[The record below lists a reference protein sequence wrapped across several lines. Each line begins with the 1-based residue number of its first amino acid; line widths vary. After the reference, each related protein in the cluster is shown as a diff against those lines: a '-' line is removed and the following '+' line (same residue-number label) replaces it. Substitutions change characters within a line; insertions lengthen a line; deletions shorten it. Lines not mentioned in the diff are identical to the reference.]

1 MEHIT
6 TRKGIFL
13 FIEVPNDAIN
23 LYLTICGDNIHFHF
37 DIESDWGIGNF
48 IILPMGKYRFICT
61 TKNATEE
68 HAAMFGICAITKDGT
83 MYKYGVV
90 ADDGF
95 PAAMDEDGWVWSEF
109 ELTLQG
115 AINKFLKQNKLARKN
130 NYAIIQ
136 KL

>member
-1 MEHIT
+1 MKQIT
-6 TRKGIFL
+6 TSKGIFIFL
-13 FIEVPNDAIN
+13 EVPDNAKTLGD
-23 LYLTICGDNIHFHF
+23 ICDSF
-37 DIESDWGIGNF
+37 DVQVAQLGIDLNKTK
-48 IILPMGKYRFICT
+48 LICT
-61 TKNATEE
+61 TKNSTEE
-68 HAAMFGICAITKDGT
+68 QAAMFGICAITKDGT

-90 ADDGF
+90 ADDGL

-130 NYAIIQ
+130 NYLIIQ